1 MISEWTFAVR
11 FEAIHRGLYATML
24 RHFLALLLFTV
35 SLAHSEMAHAQQF
48 AGDNQWVAPAG
59 VSTLVGSVGEDY
71 SSAILVGALIPEWEF
86 NAMATYYY
94 DDPRNASED
103 YVASTFWAKHRLFE
117 TDDGT
122 EGYSVQFGTGLL
134 PHHVEEGSVT
144 DAFKTYFV
152 HGTATYAFADNKV
165 LLDFVPGVIVNLD
178 QDDNDETAW
187 GFTYVSRLA
196 VYDIIPQSAIVGEVF
211 GTAGEAFAEPS
222 YRFGVRWESENLVI
236 AATYSDAFDGSG
248 GAGFE
253 LGIIFFTQPRFCI
266 RGCRGR

>member
-1 MISEWTFAVR
+1 
-11 FEAIHRGLYATML
+11 ML
-24 RHFLALLLFTV
+24 RHFLALLLFAV
-35 SLAHSEMAHAQQF
+35 SLAFSEMAHAQQF

-86 NAMATYYY
+86 NAMGTYYY
-94 DDPRNASED
+94 EDPRNDSED
-103 YVASTFWAKHRLFE
+103 YLASTFWAKHRLFE

-122 EGYSVQFGTGLL
+122 EGYFVQ
-134 PHHVEEGSVT
+134 
-144 DAFKTYFV
+144 
-152 HGTATYAFADNKV
+152 GTATYAFADNKV

-222 YRFGVRWESENLVI
+222 YRFGVRWESKNLVI

-248 GAGFE
+248 GPGVGIGHHLLYPAALLHTWVPGALRDFE
-253 LGIIFFTQPRFCI
+253 NLRASHFAFSRVVPGIKASSP
-266 RGCRGR
+266 